1 METATCV
8 GDDASSLGGD
18 AHAFLDLLMVVT
30 VGLAVCVVLFR
41 VLFTVF
47 PMPSQVASAS
57 SSSSSSSSSPEAS
70 RTTDRGTPVK
80 RSTSVR
86 DRLERETRTRLP
98 RRSTYYSMPFFADSV
113 ANKQEFVEGLVEL
126 GDASLDGWLLVKK
139 GLQRGK
145 HWKKRFVVLDVHARI
160 KYYPNADAAR
170 RNTNVKGSLAVHA
183 VKPADPF
190 EFGANTLE
198 IRGTLGG
205 TYFFRAEDDMA
216 ARSWLCVLTMRAI
229 QGHVPGRIDSVLSA
243 AVAPTPLQSAATSN
257 GGGIPLLSSSK
268 LHSFSDSGENGFN
281 ALSVTA
287 SALNLLSNSGETV
300 IPPVRLKSHALE
312 LVVQD
317 MSYDKDAS
325 LRQFY
330 VVAKFKSELH
340 DYSSVPVGQ
349 TSPKPRGEK
358 GEKGAMVKWNEKLTW
373 HFQDHLCSE
382 CQECR
387 SLGATSG
394 AFCGLPDIMVL
405 HVYEIHLRYLTTKIG
420 EVSLSLRELLGFTG
434 MRTAEFSCAWP
445 VTSTRDAILGQ
456 LLLSLKYSVD
466 SAGGAELTQFLV
478 TSTDERELVGE
489 YPLHVSLTS
498 GYDFFKTFLADG
510 TSDRL
515 NDYYKER
522 GDSEIEVSEW
532 AASKEFGGQ
541 VRTVSCRSP
550 TNASIGPSHTML
562 TTTDH
567 VPFVECELDATEKLV
582 MQSKAV
588 MHDIPYGDCF
598 TVEKVTVV
606 ERIPSNDG
614 SPGQLVAKVYLGVPF
629 SKGCMFKSKI
639 ISATRE
645 AMVSSS
651 KLYFHVV
658 NRSVENPSASQAAT
672 PIKPFLVS
680 TEEERQPIGEFDLH
694 PAVKDALHFFD
705 LFYANNTLL
714 RWQNIHKEAGDT
726 EHVVGKWEDSAEFG
740 GQVREMKYRAKSTSS
755 LGPATTMAQ
764 QLVHVSFSSQGRDSL
779 DADRLTVEHKLWLL
793 DIPYGDCFHV
803 ETIYVIESRTDAI
816 VSPLV
821 AKVFVGIP
829 FSKGTM
835 FKSKIQSVT
844 KEGIVK
850 SAKMVFEGFQKALD
864 AEESTDASESARQSA
879 SANNDGGARGRPR
892 RSSSTGVI
900 SRRHPNVTRYNSTLD
915 GSVALEEIFE
925 NQRVSMFGKWAP
937 NHLLPTDRP
946 RFSNRDGDKAMSF
959 EQVSLPP
966 LWSWTTPWRIDKNYT
981 DCDDEGWSY
990 ATDFPRF
997 KFHLARGRS
1006 SMKRLGASVRRRRWI
1021 RMMAYVPPEASVTT
1035 DAASPP
1041 LPASNTTRR
1050 NRSRGSQE
1058 PAGKHLKLV
1067 QGKQCYSEQRQAY
1080 RVVFL
1085 MAFTVVAVLSWS
1097 AEAGGPR
1104 PLSDRYEDFRARMLQ
1119 QRMAKQAAYEERER
1133 AFFSRKRH

>member
-1 METATCV
+1 METCV
-8 GDDASSLGGD
+8 PPSDPLGGN
-18 AHAFLDLLMVVT
+18 AHAFLDLFMVVT
-30 VGLAVCVVLFR
+30 VGLALCVVLLR

-47 PMPSQVASAS
+47 PVPAQGSSGSSNSASAA
-57 SSSSSSSSSPEAS
+57 SPVAPRS
-70 RTTDRGTPVK
+70 LKAADKHPVK
-80 RSTSVR
+80 RAASVR
-86 DRLERETRTRLP
+86 DRLERETRARLP
-98 RRSTYYSMPFFADSV
+98 RRSTYYSMPFFADTV
-113 ANKQEFVEGLVEL
+113 ANKQEFVEGIVEL
-126 GDASLDGWLLVKK
+126 GDAPLDGWLLVKK

-145 HWKKRFVVLDVHARI
+145 HWKKRFVVLDAHARI

-243 AVAPTPLQSAATSN
+243 AVAPVPSQAALASN
-257 GGGIPLLSSSK
+257 SSVPPLSSSASALK
-268 LHSFSDSGENGFN
+268 LHDSNENGFN
-281 ALSVTA
+281 ALSGVTA
-287 SALNLLSNSGETV
+287 SALNLLASSGEDIEV
-300 IPPVRLKSHALE
+300 PPVRLKSHALE
-312 LVVQD
+312 LLVQD

-358 GEKGAMVKWNEKLTW
+358 GEKGAVVKWNEKLAW

-434 MRTAEFSCAWP
+434 MRTAQFTCAWP

-456 LLLSLKYSVD
+456 LMLSLKYSVD
-466 SAGGAELTQFLV
+466 NAGGAELMQFLV
-478 TSTDERELVGE
+478 TSADERELVGE
-489 YPLHVSLTS
+489 YPLHASLAS
-498 GYDFFKTFLADG
+498 AYDFFQNFLANG

-515 NDYYKER
+515 SEYYKER
-522 GDSEIEVSEW
+522 GDSEIEVGEW
-532 AASKEFGGQ
+532 TPSKEFGGQ
-541 VRTVSCRSP
+541 VRTMSCRSP
-550 TNASIGPSHTML
+550 TNASIGPSHTMT

-567 VPFVECELDATEKLV
+567 VPFDEGGIDGNGKLV
-582 MQSKAV
+582 MQSKVV

-598 TVEKVTVV
+598 SVEKVTVL
-606 ERIPSNDG
+606 ERVPSNDG

-651 KLYFHVV
+651 RLYFHMV
-658 NRSVENPSASQAAT
+658 NRSMENPSASASAA
-672 PIKPFLVS
+672 PAKPFLMS
-680 TEEERQPIGEFDLH
+680 SEEERQVVGEYDLH
-694 PAVKDALHFFD
+694 PAVKDGLHFFD
-705 LFYANNTLL
+705 LFYADNTLT
-714 RWQNIHKEAGDT
+714 RWQSIHNEAGDT
-726 EHVVGKWEDSAEFG
+726 EHVVGKWEDSAEYG
-740 GQVREMKYRAKSTSS
+740 GQVREMKYRAKSTSA
-755 LGPATTMAQ
+755 LGPSSTMAE
-764 QLVHVSFSSQGRDSL
+764 QLVHVPFSSQDRDSM
-779 DADRLTVEHKLWLL
+779 DADRLVIEHKLTLL

-803 ETIYVIESRTDAI
+803 ETVYVIEPRTDAI
-816 VSPLV
+816 GSPLV
-821 AKVFVGIP
+821 AKVYIGIP
-829 FSKGTM
+829 FSKSTM
-835 FKSKIQSVT
+835 FKSKIMSAT
-844 KEGIVK
+844 KEGVVK
-850 SAKMVFEGFQKALD
+850 STKMIFEGLKKALD
-864 AEESTDASESARQSA
+864 AEGTSSA
-879 SANNDGGARGRPR
+879 SDAARPFGSADQGGGATARPR
-892 RSSSTGVI
+892 RSSSTGVV
-900 SRRHPNVTRYNSTLD
+900 SRRRPSVTRYNSTLD

-946 RFSNRDGDKAMSF
+946 RFSNREGDKAMSF

-966 LWSWTTPWRIDKNYT
+966 HWSWTTPWRIDKNYT

-997 KFHLARGRS
+997 KFHLARGKS

-1021 RMMAYVPPEASVTT
+1021 RMMAYVPPEATDTPSLPSVGG
-1035 DAASPP
+1035 
-1041 LPASNTTRR
+1041 NNNRR
-1050 NRSRGSQE
+1050 NRNRGSQ
-1058 PAGKHLKLV
+1058 GSSSSSL
-1067 QGKQCYSEQRQAY
+1067 GS
-1080 RVVFL
+1080 
-1085 MAFTVVAVLSWS
+1085 
-1097 AEAGGPR
+1097 
-1104 PLSDRYEDFRARMLQ
+1104 
-1119 QRMAKQAAYEERER
+1119 
-1133 AFFSRKRH
+1133 

>member
-1 METATCV
+1 MESATCV
-8 GDDASSLGGD
+8 PPGERLGGNT
-18 AHAFLDLLMVVT
+18 HAFLDLFMVVT
-30 VGLAVCVVLFR
+30 VGLALCVVLFR

-47 PMPSQVASAS
+47 PMPAQRPASVNNSPTA
-57 SSSSSSSSSPEAS
+57 SPEAP
-70 RTTDRGTPVK
+70 RNLKTLDRHPVM
-80 RSTSVR
+80 RATSVR
-86 DRLERETRTRLP
+86 DRLERETRVRLP
-98 RRSTYYSMPFFADSV
+98 RRSTYYSMPFFADTV
-113 ANKQEFVEGLVEL
+113 ANKQEFVESLVEL
-126 GDASLDGWLLVKK
+126 GDAPLDGWLLVKK

-145 HWKKRFVVLDVHARI
+145 HWKKRYVVLDAHARV

-243 AVAPTPLQSAATSN
+243 AVASVPSQSQTTN
-257 GGGIPLLSSSK
+257 GGTAAPLASK
-268 LHSFSDSGENGFN
+268 LHSFSEASENGFN
-281 ALSVTA
+281 PLNATA
-287 SALNLLSNSGETV
+287 SALNLLSSPGEDV
-300 IPPVRLKSHALE
+300 EVPPVRLKSHALE

-358 GEKGAMVKWNEKLTW
+358 GEKGAVVKWNEKLTW

-387 SLGATSG
+387 SLGAMSG

-434 MRTAEFSCAWP
+434 MRTAQFTCAWP

-456 LLLSLKYSVD
+456 LMLSLKYSVD
-466 SAGGAELTQFLV
+466 NAGGAELMQFLV
-478 TSTDERELVGE
+478 TSADERELVGE
-489 YPLHVSLTS
+489 YPLHASLTS
-498 GYDFFKTFLADG
+498 AYDFFNNFLANG

-515 NDYYKER
+515 SEYYKER
-522 GDSEIEVSEW
+522 GDTEIEAGDW
-532 AASKEFGGQ
+532 TPSKEFGGQ
-541 VRTVSCRSP
+541 TRTMSCRSP
-550 TNASIGPSHTML
+550 TNASIGPSHTMT

-567 VPFVECELDATEKLV
+567 VPFDEGGIDDSAKLV
-582 MQSKAV
+582 MQSKV
-588 MHDIPYGDCF
+588 FMHDIPYGDCF
-598 TVEKVTVV
+598 SVEKVTVV
-606 ERIPSNDG
+606 ERVPSNDG
-614 SPGQLVAKVYLGVPF
+614 SPGQLVAKIYLGVPF

-645 AMVSSS
+645 AMASSS
-651 KLYFHVV
+651 KLYFHMV
-658 NRSVENPSASQAAT
+658 NRSMESLGASMPAT
-672 PIKPFLVS
+672 PVKPFLVS
-680 TEEERQPIGEFDLH
+680 TEEERQVVGEYELH
-694 PAVKDALHFFD
+694 PAIKDGLHFFD
-705 LFYANNTLL
+705 LFYANNTLS
-714 RWQNIHKEAGDT
+714 RWQTIHQEAGDT
-726 EHVVGKWEDSAEFG
+726 EHVVGKWEESEEYG
-740 GQVREMKYRAKSTSS
+740 GQVREMKYRAKSTSP
-755 LGPATTMAQ
+755 LGPSSTMAEQ
-764 QLVHVSFSSQGRDSL
+764 IVHVPFSPQDRNSL
-779 DADRLTVEHKLWLL
+779 DADRIVIEHKLTLL
-793 DIPYGDCFHV
+793 EIPYGDCFHV
-803 ETIYVIESRTDAI
+803 ETVYVIEPRTDAMGSALI
-816 VSPLV
+816 
-821 AKVFVGIP
+821 AKVYIGIP
-829 FSKGTM
+829 FSKSTM
-835 FKSKIQSVT
+835 FKSKIMSAT
-844 KEGIVK
+844 KEGVVK
-850 SAKMVFEGFQKALD
+850 STKMVVDGLNKAVGTEVPVD
-864 AEESTDASESARQSA
+864 STETSRNSIITEH
-879 SANNDGGARGRPR
+879 GRGRPR
-892 RSSSTGVI
+892 RSSSIGAT
-900 SRRHPNVTRYNSTLD
+900 SRRRPSVARYNSTLD

-966 LWSWTTPWRIDKNYT
+966 SWSWTTPWRIDKSYT

-997 KFHLARGRS
+997 KFHLARGKS

-1021 RMMAYVPPEASVTT
+1021 RMMAYVPPEVNT
-1035 DAASPP
+1035 DSPSPP
-1041 LPASNTTRR
+1041 VVSGITKRR
-1050 NRSRGSQE
+1050 NRNRASQGSSS
-1058 PAGKHLKLV
+1058 GSM
-1067 QGKQCYSEQRQAY
+1067 GS
-1080 RVVFL
+1080 
-1085 MAFTVVAVLSWS
+1085 
-1097 AEAGGPR
+1097 
-1104 PLSDRYEDFRARMLQ
+1104 
-1119 QRMAKQAAYEERER
+1119 
-1133 AFFSRKRH
+1133 

>member
-1 METATCV
+1 
-8 GDDASSLGGD
+8 
-18 AHAFLDLLMVVT
+18 
-30 VGLAVCVVLFR
+30 
-41 VLFTVF
+41 
-47 PMPSQVASAS
+47 
-57 SSSSSSSSSPEAS
+57 
-70 RTTDRGTPVK
+70 
-80 RSTSVR
+80 
-86 DRLERETRTRLP
+86 
-98 RRSTYYSMPFFADSV
+98 MPFFADTV
-113 ANKQEFVEGLVEL
+113 ANKQEFVEGIVEL
-126 GDASLDGWLLVKK
+126 GDAPLDGWLLVKK

-145 HWKKRFVVLDVHARI
+145 HWKKRFVVLDAHARI

-243 AVAPTPLQSAATSN
+243 AVAPVPSQAALVASGAATA
-257 GGGIPLLSSSK
+257 PLSSSGSSMK
-268 LHSFSDSGENGFN
+268 LHPFSDSNENGFN

-287 SALNLLSNSGETV
+287 SALNLLSSPGDDGEV
-300 IPPVRLKSHALE
+300 PPVRLKSHALE

-358 GEKGAMVKWNEKLTW
+358 GEKGAVVKWNEKLTW
-373 HFQDHLCSE
+373 HFLDHLCSE

-434 MRTAEFSCAWP
+434 MRTAQFSCAWP

-456 LLLSLKYSVD
+456 LMLSLKYSVD
-466 SAGGAELTQFLV
+466 NAGGAELMQFLV
-478 TSTDERELVGE
+478 TSADERELVGE
-489 YPLHVSLTS
+489 YPLHASLTS
-498 GYDFFKTFLADG
+498 GYDFFKNFLANG

-515 NDYYKER
+515 SEYYKER
-522 GDSEIEVSEW
+522 GDTEIEVGDW
-532 AASKEFGGQ
+532 TPSKEFGGQ
-541 VRTVSCRSP
+541 VRTMSCRSP
-550 TNASIGPSHTML
+550 TNASIGPSHTMT

-567 VPFVECELDATEKLV
+567 VPFDEGGIDASEKLV
-582 MQSKAV
+582 MQSKVV

-598 TVEKVTVV
+598 SVEKVTVV
-606 ERIPSNDG
+606 ERVPSNDG
-614 SPGQLVAKVYLGVPF
+614 SPGQLVAKIYLGVPF

-651 KLYFHVV
+651 RLYFHMV
-658 NRSVENPSASQAAT
+658 NRSIESPNSSLAAA
-672 PIKPFLVS
+672 PAKPFLMS
-680 TEEERQPIGEFDLH
+680 PEEERQVVGEYELH
-694 PAVKDALHFFD
+694 PAIKDAIHFFD
-705 LFYANNTLL
+705 LFYADNTLS
-714 RWQNIHKEAGDT
+714 RWQNIHKEAGDS
-726 EHVVGKWEDSAEFG
+726 EHVVGKWEDSAEYG
-740 GQVREMKYRAKSTSS
+740 GQVREMKYRAKSNSP
-755 LGPATTMAQ
+755 LGPSSTMAE
-764 QLVHVSFSSQGRDSL
+764 QLVHVPFSSQDRDSL
-779 DADRLTVEHKLWLL
+779 DADRLVIEHKLTLL
-793 DIPYGDCFHV
+793 EIPYGDCFHV
-803 ETIYVIESRTDAI
+803 ETVYVIEPRTDAI
-816 VSPLV
+816 GSPLV
-821 AKVFVGIP
+821 AKVYIGIP
-829 FSKGTM
+829 FSKSTM
-835 FKSKIQSVT
+835 FKSKIMSAT
-844 KEGIVK
+844 KEGVVK
-850 SAKMVFEGFQKALD
+850 STKMIFDGLKKAIDTEEPGNAPD
-864 AEESTDASESARQSA
+864 ATRPSA
-879 SANNDGGARGRPR
+879 STEQGGGATARPR
-892 RSSSTGVI
+892 RSLSTGVV
-900 SRRHPNVTRYNSTLD
+900 SRRRPSVTRYNSTLD

-946 RFSNRDGDKAMSF
+946 RFSNREGDKAMSF

-966 LWSWTTPWRIDKNYT
+966 HWSWTTPWRIDKSYT

-997 KFHLARGRS
+997 KFHLARGKS

-1021 RMMAYVPPEASVTT
+1021 RMMAYVPPEATATADSP
-1035 DAASPP
+1035 SPP
-1041 LPASNTTRR
+1041 PPIGATSRR
-1050 NRSRGSQE
+1050 NRSRGSQ
-1058 PAGKHLKLV
+1058 GSSSSSM
-1067 QGKQCYSEQRQAY
+1067 GS
-1080 RVVFL
+1080 
-1085 MAFTVVAVLSWS
+1085 
-1097 AEAGGPR
+1097 
-1104 PLSDRYEDFRARMLQ
+1104 
-1119 QRMAKQAAYEERER
+1119 
-1133 AFFSRKRH
+1133 